1 MWPRLGWFCGL
12 VCVGSVAGAAAWG
25 AQMQFYTLQYL
36 SQATGPDAHTLITH
50 QQYYIL
56 FAASLRWNVAFL
68 FLYPIE
74 FLCLIA
80 SKLML
85 LGRLTRNAARI
96 AQVQVPEVSGGRP
109 DWQNGR
115 ALQMMFRTLSAAGLL
130 CTVASMVA
138 SYVAG
143 VYFVQ
148 AAALQ
153 DRAAAACDALGRNTN
168 ASLALFTTST
178 TIILHADTSIS
189 FQSILEAAVLTFI
202 SLAFALIVTFSVAAF
217 RRAEQVAACALV
229 AVAGRRDVVVQNDT
243 AAAAVAIVDD
253 TMHAAAEQRRRL
265 TAACIVVLITFPA
278 RAAFDFLFA
287 YSNFNVE
294 YNAACA
300 PCDSCQS
307 NQFLVDL
314 WLNYTPEFQPIV
326 VALSSPLPLT
336 VSLWII
342 TTAHA
347 RALDISLNVK
357 AMRARVGNIF
367 GRADATDNRIPLI

>member
-1 MWPRLGWFCGL
+1 
-12 VCVGSVAGAAAWG
+12 
-25 AQMQFYTLQYL
+25 
-36 SQATGPDAHTLITH
+36 
-50 QQYYIL
+50 
-56 FAASLRWNVAFL
+56 
-68 FLYPIE
+68 
-74 FLCLIA
+74 
-80 SKLML
+80 
-85 LGRLTRNAARI
+85 
-96 AQVQVPEVSGGRP
+96 
-109 DWQNGR
+109 
-115 ALQMMFRTLSAAGLL
+115 
-130 CTVASMVA
+130 
-138 SYVAG
+138 
-143 VYFVQ
+143 
-148 AAALQ
+148 
-153 DRAAAACDALGRNTN
+153 
-168 ASLALFTTST
+168 
-178 TIILHADTSIS
+178 
-189 FQSILEAAVLTFI
+189 
-202 SLAFALIVTFSVAAF
+202 
-217 RRAEQVAACALV
+217 
-229 AVAGRRDVVVQNDT
+229 VVVQNDT

-314 WLNYTPEFQPIV
+314 WLTYTPEFQPIV

-367 GRADATDNRIPLI
+367 GRADATGNRIPLISK